1 MYGHL
6 QSAASPVLRPFN
18 IVAVLV
24 SSRRLLRGSGRS
36 AVFSLRNDNLMV
48 NKQLYPHTKICGL
61 ITALGL
67 VVSLGCASD
76 RSRSH
81 IAWEQ
86 SRIVDL
92 THSFG
97 SNTIVWPTEQD
108 FKLTVQHAEDT
119 PGGYYYAS
127 NRVEMPEHGGTHIDA
142 PIHFSKG
149 KQTLDQIPIE
159 RLTGAGVRID
169 IVEQCARNRDYQI
182 ATWDLEQWE
191 TKHGRIPDHAIV
203 LLSTGYARFWPSRK
217 DYLGTE
223 VRGQEGV
230 RELHFPGLHPEAA
243 AWLVRERRV
252 KAVGIDT
259 ASIDY
264 GQSTKFETHV
274 ALLSQNVPVFE
285 NLSNLH
291 DLPARGF
298 DVIALP
304 MKIAGGTGG
313 PLRIIAVVPPAP

>member
-1 MYGHL
+1 MFRTGLSLMKTPTPTIGVLIAITYLIATVGC
-6 QSAASPVLRPFN
+6 SSASPQ
-18 IVAVLV
+18 
-24 SSRRLLRGSGRS
+24 
-36 AVFSLRNDNLMV
+36 RNLF
-48 NKQLYPHTKICGL
+48 
-61 ITALGL
+61 
-67 VVSLGCASD
+67 
-76 RSRSH
+76 
-81 IAWEQ
+81 AWEQ

-108 FKLTVQHAEDT
+108 FKLIAQHAEDT

-142 PIHFSKG
+142 PIHFSKEM
-149 KQTLDQIPIE
+149 QTLDQIPIE
-159 RLTGAGVRID
+159 RLTGAGVRIN
-169 IVEQCARNRDYQI
+169 IAEQCARDRDYRV
-182 ATWDLEQWE
+182 TTPDLERWE
-191 TKHGRIPDHAIV
+191 AEHGRIQDHVIV
-203 LLSTGYARFWPSRK
+203 LLNTGYARFWPGRK
-217 DYLGTE
+217 DYLGTDL
-223 VRGQEGV
+223 RGQEGV

-243 AWLVRERRV
+243 AWLVRERQI

-285 NLSNLH
+285 NLANLH
-291 DLPARGF
+291 DLPDRDF

-313 PLRIIAVVPPAP
+313 PLRIIAVVPPSR